1 MDVTTVQHLPLTIDL
16 STLIRNAAGEAARR
30 GRAVVA
36 SLVHSVKTQ
45 TALSMF
51 RRAQTMV
58 SERFFY
64 ARPSE
69 KFVLTGFGSA
79 SVISSVGTARFRQAA
94 TVRRELLIGACL
106 EGVRGLSGVG
116 PLFFGGFGFDPL
128 NKADQDHSLWT
139 DFPDGRLVMPRVLY
153 TQREDNA
160 YVTFNLLVEADCDPD
175 AEAAELVG
183 LWQEV
188 AFGNDEIEL
197 ATQPTTVEVQELR
210 PAADWKADV
219 AQAAATIRQ
228 HHNDLE
234 KVVLARAVQAH
245 ADRPF
250 DVTAALE
257 RLIVEYP
264 DTHIFAI
271 AHGDRVFLA
280 ATPERLVRLQRGQL
294 LTMSLAGSMRRGKTE
309 AEDEVLATSLLRSAK
324 DRHEH
329 AIVVQ
334 EIAAGLRDL
343 VDGLTI
349 PADPSILRLK
359 NVQHLCTP
367 ITGYL
372 IEDYSLLDVVERL
385 HPTPAVGGRPREAAL
400 ALIRELEKMDRG
412 WYAAPVGWI
421 DGKGDG
427 EFVVALR
434 SALLR
439 HDEAVLFAGCGIMG
453 DSDSEHEYAES
464 NLKLR
469 PMLSAL
475 TRSTLTATQLI
486 PNVSIQ
492 SPQKSD
498 GDV

>member
-1 MDVTTVQHLPLTIDL
+1 MDVTTVQHLPLTTDL
-16 STLIRNAAGEAARR
+16 STLIRNAAEEAARR

-36 SLVHSVKTQ
+36 SLVHSVKAQ
-45 TALSMF
+45 AALSMF
-51 RRAQTMV
+51 RRAHSVV
-58 SERFFY
+58 SQRFFY

-79 SVISSVGTARFRQAA
+79 SVITSVGTARFRQAA

-128 NKADQDHSLWT
+128 NNDQDRSLWAG
-139 DFPDGRLVMPRVLY
+139 FPDGRLVMPRVLY
-153 TQREDNA
+153 TQRDDNA
-160 YVTFNLLVEADCDPD
+160 YVTFNLLVEADCDPE

-188 AFGNDEIEL
+188 AFGSDDAEL
-197 ATQPTTVEVQELR
+197 TPPPTTVEVRDELR

-219 AQAAATIRQ
+219 AQAAATIRL
-228 HHNDLE
+228 HHNELE
-234 KVVLARAVQAH
+234 KVVLARAVQAQ

-250 DVTAALE
+250 DVTEALG
-257 RLIVEYP
+257 RLIAEYP

-271 AHGDRVFLA
+271 EHADHIFLA
-280 ATPERLVRLQRGQL
+280 ATPERLVRLHRGQL

-309 AEDEVLATSLLRSAK
+309 AEDEALATSLLRSTK

-400 ALIRELEKMDRG
+400 SLIRELEKMDRG

-434 SALLR
+434 SALL
-439 HDEAVLFAGCGIMG
+439 HQNEAILFAGCGIMG

-469 PMLSAL
+469 PMLSAPHPINANGN
-475 TRSTLTATQLI
+475 TDNA
-486 PNVSIQ
+486 
-492 SPQKSD
+492 
-498 GDV
+498 